1 AGLSARLRAAGC
13 HVNRHQF
20 VRRGMGGKPPG
31 PAARTC
37 RKRLGPPCSSI
48 RPTRRPPRPQQET
61 CKLLPAGSGRKFEV
75 LDASTSREIDGA
87 FATAF
92 FSRTARRIL
101 RGRRPA
107 FRTPAI
113 TI

>member
-1 AGLSARLRAAGC
+1 MLCILYVEDNEDKLSDSVFVNPANPATAETTARDMQA
-13 HVNRHQF
+13 
-20 VRRGMGGKPPG
+20 
-31 PAARTC
+31 AAR
-37 RKRLGPPCSSI
+37 GI
-48 RPTRRPPRPQQET
+48 
-61 CKLLPAGSGRKFEV
+61 GSQVEG

-92 FSRTARRIL
+92 FSRTPRRIL

>member
-1 AGLSARLRAAGC
+1 VTAINIFADEFVAKCLELLREQVPEATRVAVLVNPANPATAETTARDVQA
-13 HVNRHQF
+13 
-20 VRRGMGGKPPG
+20 
-31 PAARTC
+31 AAR
-37 RKRLGPPCSSI
+37 GI
-48 RPTRRPPRPQQET
+48 
-61 CKLLPAGSGRKFEV
+61 GSQVEL

-92 FSRTARRIL
+92 CSRTARRTV